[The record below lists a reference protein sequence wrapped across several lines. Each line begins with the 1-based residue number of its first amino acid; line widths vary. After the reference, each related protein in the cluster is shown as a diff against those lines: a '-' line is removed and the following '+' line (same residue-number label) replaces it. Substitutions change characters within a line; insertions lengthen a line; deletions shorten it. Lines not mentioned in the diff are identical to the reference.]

1 MKLTGQSPSIYKRD
15 SKGKLRQW
23 SYNLGTDGNNWA
35 WSTTSGLVDGQLV
48 TSDWRLVTEKNVG
61 KTNQT
66 SPEQQAS
73 LEANAE
79 LTKKLESGYF
89 YDRAKVDQFDKFV
102 PMLAHTYTEDSI
114 NWDQESVFEQ
124 PKLDGIRCI
133 ARADGL
139 WTRSGKPIRSVP
151 HVWEQLAPVFA
162 VKPTLVLDGELYSHE
177 LRDNFNELTSI
188 IRKETPTEK
197 ELVLAKATIQYH
209 VYDGMTGGNESYA
222 IRAIDLDRLFA
233 NYLED
238 NETIRLVVTTLIRNQ
253 EELDA
258 RYANWMKQ
266 GYEGQMIRK
275 LNSLYENKRS
285 RSLLKRKEFLTA
297 EFQVVSVEE
306 GLGNWSGCV
315 KRFNLRL
322 PDGRAFDAGVRG
334 TQDQLAAL
342 WQAERVPTW
351 ATLRYFTPTPDGVP
365 RFPVVVDWGTGE
377 RED

>member
-1 MKLTGQSPSIYKRD
+1 MQMRLTGQSPSIYKRD

-73 LEANAE
+73 LEADAE

-102 PMLAHTYTEDSI
+102 PMLAHTYTEDSV

-162 VKPTLVLDGELYSHE
+162 AKPTLVLDGELYNHE
-177 LRDNFNELTSI
+177 LRDNFNELASI
-188 IRKETPTEK
+188 IRKETPIVAAD
-197 ELVLAKATIQYH
+197 ELIQYH
-209 VYDGMTGGNESYA
+209 IYDCVYTGQNEA
-222 IRAIDLDRLFA
+222 FFIRKEDLEQLFATYFDENRVVKRVTTCTIRSQADLDS
-233 NYLED
+233 
-238 NETIRLVVTTLIRNQ
+238 
-253 EELDA
+253 
-258 RYANWMKQ
+258 RYAFWLAV

-334 TQDQLAAL
+334 TQYQLAAL

-365 RFPVVVDWGTGE
+365 RFPVVVDWGIGE